1 MIDTIK
7 NMPDVKIKIIDRGEI
22 KETSS
27 IGIGDRKK
35 IIIFGVPGAFTST
48 CSLKHLPGYIMLAD
62 DLRR

>member
-35 IIIFGVPGAFTST
+35 
-48 CSLKHLPGYIMLAD
+48 
-62 DLRR
+62 